1 MNFPRAT
8 ELAHDWIR
16 SRVQPGDTVIDATAG
31 NGHDTIFLARLVGEE
46 GRVLAFDVQAEAL
59 KSTRARLEAENLG
72 DRVLLFLTGHE
83 EMEKHVNFASAVMF
97 NLGYLPGSDKARI
110 TKPETTLTAIKS
122 AQQLLTP
129 GGVITIVAY
138 AGHDGGQAEV
148 EAVRAHCEGLD
159 PAEFRAV
166 RFDPLNAAENRRV
179 TLFAICRKAAAE
191 QD

>member
-1 MNFPRAT
+1 MSFPRAT

-16 SRVQPGDTVIDATAG
+16 KCVHEGETVVDATAG
-31 NGHDTIFLARLVGEE
+31 NGHDTIFLARLVGEG

-59 KSTRARLEAENLG
+59 ESTRAKLENKNLAE
-72 DRVLLFLTGHE
+72 RVELIQAGHE
-83 EMEKHVNFASAVMF
+83 TMAGHASLVSAVMF

-122 AQQLLTP
+122 ARQLLNP

-138 AGHDGGQAEV
+138 AGHEGGQAEV
-148 EAVRAHCEGLD
+148 EEVRAHCQGLD

-191 QD
+191 AR